1 MRVGEVA
8 KQIGASPEAVRK
20 RTNEGLIKSYRSPHG
35 HRLYRQEDI
44 DEFLGIKPQDEDGL
58 TAHYIRVSDGN
69 PIAMKNQQDELEN
82 AFGTPD
88 KIYKDKASGLS
99 EKRPGLN
106 RSIRD
111 VEAGLVKHVKITYQ
125 DRLTR
130 FGYSYVEHI
139 LNTAGADVEVLH
151 QRREEPHEELMQD
164 FMSLIASFSG
174 RFYKMRS
181 IENQKRLLNDAENK
195 LDAKQHDEENE

>member
-20 RTNEGLIKSYRSPHG
+20 WTNEGLIKSYRSPHG

-44 DEFLGIKPQDEDGL
+44 DEFMGVKPQDKDGL

-69 PIAMKNQQDELEN
+69 ASAMKNQQEELEN
-82 AFGTPD
+82 AFGSPD
-88 KIYKDKASGLS
+88 KVYKDKASGLS

-106 RSIRD
+106 RLIRD
-111 VEAGLVKHVKITYQ
+111 VESGLVKHVKITYQ
-125 DRLTR
+125 DRLSR
-130 FGYSYVEHI
+130 FGYSYLEHI
-139 LNTAGADVEVLH
+139 LHTAGADIEVLH
-151 QRREEPHEELMQD
+151 QRKEESHEELMQD
-164 FMSLIASFSG
+164 FMNLIASFSG

-181 IENQKRLLNDAENK
+181 IENQKRLLNDAEAK
-195 LDAKQHDEENE
+195 LEAKTIR